1 MSTVKIQNVNF
12 HNNSMGEFIDIF
24 DNRIQEQEKTFGLS
38 YESDG
43 EMGEKNKSNIKDNKE
58 QDDMF
63 FNITQDSE

>member
-1 MSTVKIQNVNF
+1 MKK
-12 HNNSMGEFIDIF
+12 
-24 DNRIQEQEKTFGLS
+24 EQEKTFGLS

-43 EMGEKNKSNIKDNKE
+43 EMGEKNKSNINIKDNKE

>member
-1 MSTVKIQNVNF
+1 MKK
-12 HNNSMGEFIDIF
+12 
-24 DNRIQEQEKTFGLS
+24 EQEKTFGLS
-38 YESDG
+38 YESDE

>member
-1 MSTVKIQNVNF
+1 MKK
-12 HNNSMGEFIDIF
+12 
-24 DNRIQEQEKTFGLS
+24 EQEKAFGLS

>member
-1 MSTVKIQNVNF
+1 MALNAAANVKEAVFNHKSKGAIR
-12 HNNSMGEFIDIF
+12 MKK
-24 DNRIQEQEKTFGLS
+24 EQVEKAFGLS

>member
-1 MSTVKIQNVNF
+1 MKK
-12 HNNSMGEFIDIF
+12 
-24 DNRIQEQEKTFGLS
+24 EQVEKVFGLS